1 MYCRSTVCLNPK
13 ITVHARCR
21 HTHLWQWV
29 AWMVRPKWLHRPHNP
44 LREGHLSR
52 VGVEGLFLLDASW
65 QTACLRHFAL
75 EYCISTNLYYICE
88 NTFRMSNK
96 YWRILLLISVLLVT
110 RPAAAQDSASKV
122 STTNSYDGL
131 ITEWKTAQFSSGTN
145 SQRSTSYTTLFFI
158 RDHLGSIRA
167 VTDAQGHILER
178 NAYYPFGLQTNQNL
192 AFPTITTSLAT
203 LYPNS
208 ISSLPARRDLY
219 NGKEIQTAAGTDYL
233 DYGFR
238 QYDPTAARWFNVDP
252 MGDKYSSLTPY
263 SSCAGNPI
271 SYIDFRGDSIIVN
284 NIGNI
289 TQRIGN
295 NTAVYL
301 SSNSI
306 WYDR

>member
-1 MYCRSTVCLNPK
+1 
-13 ITVHARCR
+13 
-21 HTHLWQWV
+21 
-29 AWMVRPKWLHRPHNP
+29 
-44 LREGHLSR
+44 
-52 VGVEGLFLLDASW
+52 
-65 QTACLRHFAL
+65 
-75 EYCISTNLYYICE
+75 
-88 NTFRMSNK
+88 MSNK
-96 YWRILLLISVLLVT
+96 YLRILLLISVLVIT
-110 RPAAAQDSASKV
+110 RPASAQGSASKV

-131 ITEWKTAQFSSGTN
+131 ITEWETAQFSSGAN
-145 SQRSTSYTTLFFI
+145 SQISTSYTTLFFI

-203 LYPNS
+203 LYPNY
-208 ISSLPARRDLY
+208 ITSLPARRDLY
-219 NGKEIQTAAGTDYL
+219 NGKEIQTATGTDYL

-238 QYDPTAARWFNVDP
+238 QYDPTAVRWFNVDP

>member
-1 MYCRSTVCLNPK
+1 
-13 ITVHARCR
+13 
-21 HTHLWQWV
+21 
-29 AWMVRPKWLHRPHNP
+29 
-44 LREGHLSR
+44 
-52 VGVEGLFLLDASW
+52 
-65 QTACLRHFAL
+65 
-75 EYCISTNLYYICE
+75 
-88 NTFRMSNK
+88 MSNK

-167 VTDAQGHILER
+167 VTDTQGHILER
-178 NAYYPFGLQTNQNL
+178 NAYYPFGLQTNQNP

-203 LYPNS
+203 LYPNY
-208 ISSLPARRDLY
+208 ITSLPARRDLY
-219 NGKEIQTAAGTDYL
+219 NGKEIQTAGGTDYL
-233 DYGFR
+233 DYRFR
-238 QYDPTAARWFNVDP
+238 QYDPTTARWFNIDP
-252 MGDKYSSLTPY
+252 MAEKYSSLTPY
-263 SSCAGNPI
+263 SYCAGKPI

-289 TQRIGN
+289 IQRIGN